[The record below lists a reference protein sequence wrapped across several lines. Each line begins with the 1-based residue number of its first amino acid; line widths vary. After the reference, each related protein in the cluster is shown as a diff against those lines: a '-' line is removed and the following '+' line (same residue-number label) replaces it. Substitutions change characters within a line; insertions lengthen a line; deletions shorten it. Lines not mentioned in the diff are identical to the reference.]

1 MGHPG
6 QVMTAQ
12 VCPDPGCPLSY
23 QVTGEVMD
31 PSGKVHFVLLGT
43 WDEKMDCYKV
53 QLGTGDN
60 GAEARPRA
68 HEAEDNRVLLWKRNP
83 LP

>member
-6 QVMTAQ
+6 LPVTAQ
-12 VCPDPGCPLSY
+12 ACPDPGCPPSL

-68 HEAEDNRVLLWKRNP
+68 HEAEDSRVLLWKRNP